1 MADSEKSPA
10 EHSLQDTSAVSKP
23 RQRRATGRSAAEER
37 KTYLLKLYALL
48 SLIMLLLIALLI
60 ITGEDGIR
68 GEERTSTGEVE
79 EAPAVVDAPSDR
91 GSPEP
96 GFQEPSP
103 ELTRPGPEATSPE
116 DLPRPDSGL
125 DVGSDGQSD
134 LESDEPADRDPQEG
148 PTSTDPIPP
157 PVGDLYMVLD
167 DAGYSMTE
175 LQPFL
180 ELGIPL
186 TVSVLP
192 HLQYSADAARATV
205 RSGNDVMLHMPMEPR
220 GAGNPGTGAIR
231 VSHEPQEIVS
241 RLQNALDSVPF
252 AVAVNNHMGSAV
264 TEHLL
269 LMQVVVEDLHE
280 RGLFFLDS
288 RTTADTTVA
297 QAGGNIGIP
306 TVERHVFI
314 DHYRD
319 VDSMRDALRTG
330 IERARFE
337 GYAVL
342 IGHVQTRELPELL
355 TWAAREAAS
364 VGVVFRPISHMGV
377 RYAGLLP

>member
-1 MADSEKSPA
+1 
-10 EHSLQDTSAVSKP
+10 L
-23 RQRRATGRSAAEER
+23 
-37 KTYLLKLYALL
+37 
-48 SLIMLLLIALLI
+48 
-60 ITGEDGIR
+60 
-68 GEERTSTGEVE
+68 
-79 EAPAVVDAPSDR
+79 
-91 GSPEP
+91 
-96 GFQEPSP
+96 
-103 ELTRPGPEATSPE
+103 
-116 DLPRPDSGL
+116 
-125 DVGSDGQSD
+125 D
-134 LESDEPADRDPQEG
+134 LESDEPVVPEPQAEQA
-148 PTSTDPIPP
+148 PVESLPP
-157 PVGDLYMVLD
+157 AVGDLYVVLD
-167 DAGYSMTE
+167 DAGYSMSE
-175 LQPFL
+175 LEPFL

-220 GAGNPGTGAIR
+220 GTGNPGTGAIR

-241 RLQNALDSVPF
+241 RLQGALDSVPF
-252 AVAVNNHMGSAV
+252 AVAANNHMGSAV
-264 TEHLL
+264 TEQLL
-269 LMQVVVEDLHE
+269 LMQVIVEDLHE

-297 QAGGNIGIP
+297 QAGGNVGIQ

-319 VDSMRDALRTG
+319 VDSMRDALRAG
-330 IERARFE
+330 IERARDE

-364 VGVVFRPISHMGV
+364 VGVVFRPISHMGI